1 MFSIFIW
8 FSLDL
13 IFFFL
18 YIFLNSTV
26 LLCSIFHL
34 LPLFLIHLNFHINF
48 FLLHFHLPP
57 LFLPSYLQQKGQYSL
72 SFSNFVFVFVFGG
85 FFFFNCF
92 KHFFFSTNG
101 YFCYCWF
108 NCHITF
114 VFLFG
119 KFVLTFMHIYVVWH
133 SNFRSQVLFL
143 YPIGLIWFGLIINCF
158 AS

>member
-1 MFSIFIW
+1 M
-8 FSLDL
+8 
-13 IFFFL
+13 
-18 YIFLNSTV
+18 V
-26 LLCSIFHL
+26 LLCSSFHL

-57 LFLPSYLQQKGQYSL
+57 LFLPSYLRQKGQYSL
-72 SFSNFVFVFVFGG
+72 SFSNFVFVLVA
-85 FFFFNCF
+85 FFLIVSTI
-92 KHFFFSTNG
+92 FFSTNG

-114 VFLFG
+114 VYLFG
-119 KFVLTFMHIYVVWH
+119 KFVLTFMHIYVVWY

-143 YPIGLIWFGLIINCF
+143 YPIGLIWFGLIINYF